1 MMSDLRDAAL
11 AVLDANWIGAGTV
24 PAPHQYPHQWSWDS
38 AFISV
43 GLARCRPERARAE
56 LLALFDG
63 QWSSGRLPHIVYNA
77 EAASDSYFPGAEFW
91 RSATHPNAPTRPTSG
106 IVQPPVHAR
115 AALTTYQV
123 DAGSEASQAFLS
135 EMYGKLRDWHAFLR
149 TRDVGGQGL
158 AAIVHPWESG
168 LDNTPLWDSA
178 LAGIDEVVDGGFVR
192 RDLGHVAS
200 AQRPTDRDYRAYVG
214 LAERYRD
221 AGYNVNPDGHPFLV
235 EDPLF
240 NAVYLDAEVCLADMA
255 ELLGAPAEAAEH
267 RARASQLHASLMER
281 LWDPR
286 RRRFAARDLHRDE
299 LTSIDTVGCLVP
311 LLDPLLAPDVVADVV
326 ALATSSQFASGCRYP
341 LPSTALGAAQF
352 DRRRYWRGPTWLNT
366 NWLVW
371 LGARTSGV
379 TDLADRIAASSLDL
393 VREQGFREYYDP
405 VDGTGLGAHD
415 FSWTAALAIDW
426 LTAAPG

>member
-1 MMSDLRDAAL
+1 MSDLRDAAL

-38 AFISV
+38 AFISI
-43 GLARCRPERARAE
+43 GWAGCRPERARAE

-63 QWSSGRLPHIVYNA
+63 QWSSGRLPHIVYND
-77 EAASDSYFPGAEFW
+77 AAAPDSYFPGADFW
-91 RSATHPNAPTRPTSG
+91 RSASHPTAPTRPTSG

-115 AALTTYQV
+115 AALTTYQA
-123 DAGSEASQAFLS
+123 DPGEASQAFLS

-178 LAGIDEVVDGGFVR
+178 LAGLDRAPGGGFVR

-200 AQRPTDRDYRAYVG
+200 DQRPTDRDYRAYVG
-214 LAERYRD
+214 LAEQYRD
-221 AGYNVNPDGHPFLV
+221 AGYVVEPDEHPFLV

-240 NAVYLDAEVCLADMA
+240 NAVYLDAEMCLADMA
-255 ELLGAPAEAAEH
+255 ELLGLGDEAAAH
-267 RARASQLHASLMER
+267 RVRARRVHAGLMER
-281 LWDPR
+281 LWDPQG
-286 RRRFAARDLHRDE
+286 RRFAARDLQRDE
-299 LTSIDTVGCLVP
+299 LTTTDTVGCLVP
-311 LLDPLLAPDVVADVV
+311 LLDPWLAPDVAADVV
-326 ALATSSQFASGCRYP
+326 ALATSKHFAGGCRYP
-341 LPSTALGAAQF
+341 LPSTALDAAQF

-371 LGARTSGV
+371 LGARISGANE
-379 TDLADRIAASSLDL
+379 LAERVATSSLDL
-393 VREQGFREYYDP
+393 VREHGFREYYDP
-405 VDGTGLGAHD
+405 IDGTGLGAHD

-426 LTAAPG
+426 LSTATG